1 MKRCACSIN
10 EALHL
15 SSNTTT
21 PSQENSLKVNP
32 HLVEMLRRMLLVFV
46 SLSVFSSASSL
57 SCRWMH
63 HKFRQH
69 SNNSLDLI
77 ERMCHESAP
86 VVFELIFFFQAEDK
100 LRFTV
105 QILEEM
111 AALFEEDHSNAS
123 WEENTV
129 DHFLIV
135 VTQQADGLH
144 SCSHGHKKKNK
155 KLHMYFKR
163 LSHILEQMGHSA
175 ESWELIR
182 KEMKTHLMRA
192 DQLASSLLTN

>member
-1 MKRCACSIN
+1 M
-10 EALHL
+10 L
-15 SSNTTT
+15 SR
-21 PSQENSLKVNP
+21 V
-32 HLVEMLRRMLLVFV
+32 LLVCL
-46 SLSVFSSASSL
+46 SLSLYSSASSL
-57 SCRWMH
+57 SCRWVD

-69 SNNSLDLI
+69 SRNSLDLI
-77 ERMCHESAP
+77 DTMVSALLLDIAHNSTNTTEDAEVNFP
-86 VVFELIFFFQAEDK
+86 NDLYRQASKASLFFFQAEDK
-100 LRFTV
+100 LSFTV

-144 SCSHGHKKKNK
+144 SCSHGQKKKNK
-155 KLHMYFKR
+155 KLHMHFKR
-163 LSHILEQMGHSA
+163 LSRHVLEQMGHSA

-192 DQLASSLLTN
+192 DQLVLSLLTN